1 MCGCAYLN
9 GWAAVLGVQLFA
21 LIGMLFSVATLGD
34 CSFMELNERLFFPG
48 DMDENLPLKATQT
61 QYVGFLTWQMLDGS
75 CYFYNSGSNPVSQLT
90 EFREILGRDWELTRI
105 VAMLS
110 ACLSFVYFCY
120 LLSFTC
126 SSQVRGVRYFN
137 AVFLSVILTGLQ
149 GVTFLSFGSSFCE
162 EYGCTFSRSAG
173 FSVASM
179 ACFFLSGLCFCCAT
193 DYPGLRSNTKIPKL
207 MVLAQ
212 VAPETSR
219 GPGSGMAEEDFDKR
233 EEARS
238 SYVYSEGEI
247 EEVMPDYEDEILD
260 DEGEE
265 EVIEDQREAEIDEV
279 LDEEGEDVVEEEFVE
294 VEDEDVTDDEDGVIE
309 SIKYTDGS
317 RVLQVNDDSDGD
329 SESVIEESDMF
340 TEVTAEEGR
349 NTDDSQTATETTEDV
364 SSHHRAG
371 V

>member
-1 MCGCAYLN
+1 
-9 GWAAVLGVQLFA
+9 
-21 LIGMLFSVATLGD
+21 
-34 CSFMELNERLFFPG
+34 
-48 DMDENLPLKATQT
+48 
-61 QYVGFLTWQMLDGS
+61 
-75 CYFYNSGSNPVSQLT
+75 
-90 EFREILGRDWELTRI
+90 
-105 VAMLS
+105 
-110 ACLSFVYFCY
+110 
-120 LLSFTC
+120 
-126 SSQVRGVRYFN
+126 
-137 AVFLSVILTGLQ
+137 
-149 GVTFLSFGSSFCE
+149 
-162 EYGCTFSRSAG
+162 
-173 FSVASM
+173 
-179 ACFFLSGLCFCCAT
+179 
-193 DYPGLRSNTKIPKL
+193 
-207 MVLAQ
+207 
-212 VAPETSR
+212 
-219 GPGSGMAEEDFDKR
+219 MAEEDFDKR